1 MLATSLLPR
10 EYIELQLRFATW
22 ISHGH
27 AASFPQAVL
36 VATNLFRR
44 FRLGHPDDASISSEW
59 QGYVAELCGCTSL
72 DAQVEWTSTFFAERR
87 QLDAPP
93 LDAAR
98 DELVSGP
105 FSAEVIG
112 DALRFHFVP
121 EIGSDDSPLHA
132 SQLARRRDEL
142 GVLVREVATEHPEVQ
157 RVRGGSWLYSTGG
170 YRSLFPPEH
179 VATARVR
186 DDIVRFQGSSSW
198 GSSSITEVASRST
211 SVVASSTVSALPV
224 RQRRGGRS
232 HCPRCGSNHPSLC
245 SLTTTALNP
254 SMTDSAAESIGQA
267 GVASSPL
274 AGVTRRFLSSAR
286 DHCADRFTVCKVR
299 G

>member
-1 MLATSLLPR
+1 MLATSLLSR

-22 ISHGH
+22 ISHGD

-44 FRLGHPDDASISSEW
+44 FRLGHPAAASTSSEW

-93 LDAAR
+93 PDPAP

-105 FSAEVIG
+105 FSAEVVG

-121 EIGSDDSPLHA
+121 EIDTERSPLNA
-132 SQLARRRDEL
+132 SQLARRREEL
-142 GVLVREVATEHPEVQ
+142 GMLVRKVVAQHPEVE

-170 YRSLFPPEH
+170 YRSLFPPVH
-179 VATARVR
+179 VASARVR
-186 DDIVRFQGSSSW
+186 DGIVRFQGSSSW
-198 GSSSITEVASRST
+198 GQF
-211 SVVASSTVSALPV
+211 LDY
-224 RQRRGGRS
+224 RGGVKVDLGRRFVDGLGAAS
-232 HCPRCGSNHPSLC
+232 PTTPWRAFPMPSLWV
-245 SLTTTALNP
+245 
-254 SMTDSAAESIGQA
+254 ESP
-267 GVASSPL
+267 VAVFIDYYG
-274 AGVTRRFLSSAR
+274 AQRV
-286 DHCADRFTVCKVR
+286 HE
-299 G
+299 

>member
-36 VATNLFRR
+36 VATNLLRR

-121 EIGSDDSPLHA
+121 EIGSDDSSLHA

-198 GSSSITEVASRST
+198 GQFLDHRGRVK
-211 SVVASSTVSALPV
+211 VDLG
-224 RQRRGGRS
+224 RRFVDGLGAAGPTTPWRAF
-232 HCPRCGSNHPSLC
+232 PLPSLWV
-245 SLTTTALNP
+245 
-254 SMTDSAAESIGQA
+254 ESPIA
-267 GVASSPL
+267 V
-274 AGVTRRFLSSAR
+274 FI
-286 DHCADRFTVCKVR
+286 DHYRAQPVDD
-299 G
+299 